1 MSDTSNQASNA
12 LYGSNVCNL
21 PEDNT
26 TAQLVALP
34 PRRLARHRDA
44 FHGPTLL
51 IVLAGLESL
60 DHSIGPGIVIYFAA
74 RVVPSFEDNDGSI
87 GACRGLEPVL

>member
-1 MSDTSNQASNA
+1 MSDTLNQASDA
-12 LYGSNVCNL
+12 LYGSNVCNS

-34 PRRLARHRDA
+34 PRRLERHKDV
-44 FHGPTLL
+44 FHGPTLS
-51 IVLAGLESL
+51 IVLGGLESF
-60 DHSIGPGIVIYFAA
+60 DHSTGPEIMIYFAA

-87 GACRGLEPVL
+87 GACRGRVSV